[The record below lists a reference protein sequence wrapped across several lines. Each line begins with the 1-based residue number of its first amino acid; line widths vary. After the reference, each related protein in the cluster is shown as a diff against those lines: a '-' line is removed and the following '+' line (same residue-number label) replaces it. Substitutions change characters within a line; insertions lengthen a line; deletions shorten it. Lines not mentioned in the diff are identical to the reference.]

1 MIFLNNFM
9 LFGIIFCIVVEIFL
23 VDFLNKVILLG
34 FFLKVCMFLYIYL
47 MVSCWLY
54 NLKLF
59 LVFGL
64 FILKNLKM
72 FSL

>member
-1 MIFLNNFM
+1 M

-34 FFLKVCMFLYIYL
+34 FFLKVCMFLYIFIYIF
-47 MVSCWLY
+47 
-54 NLKLF
+54 F

>member
-1 MIFLNNFM
+1 M

-34 FFLKVCMFLYIYL
+34 FFLKVCMFLNIYL